1 MGDDIRDQRRTSHRE
16 PIRMAPSRQIPLKF
30 PERDL
35 SFEDMEI
42 TAANR
47 AVCAAIRQPDRWP
60 YHACTLIGPTGSGIT
75 TLAKAWSKDRGARFM
90 TARELSEINL
100 GDVERL
106 TETDIAVDN
115 VDQLTD
121 GEALL
126 LLLSGIKRHET
137 HILLAAHSAPEQWRV
152 QSPDLRSRLRAA
164 PLVALPAP
172 DEDLMRARLKR
183 AFLRS
188 YLEVPKTVEDYLVTR
203 LGLDY
208 SLIEKTAEILAGASG
223 DRPLTI
229 PLAREILGEEDRE
242 PDD

>member
-1 MGDDIRDQRRTSHRE
+1 
-16 PIRMAPSRQIPLKF
+16 MAPSRQIPIQF

-35 SFEDMEI
+35 SFDDMEI

-47 AVCAAIRQPDRWP
+47 AVCAAIRKPERWP
-60 YHACTLIGPTGSGIT
+60 YHACTLIGPIGSGIS
-75 TLAKAWSKDRGARFM
+75 TLAKAWSKERNARFM
-90 TARELSEINL
+90 TAAELADLEL

-106 TETDIAVDN
+106 TETDIAVDD
-115 VDQLTD
+115 VDQLSD

-137 HILLAAHSAPEQWRV
+137 HILLAAHDAPEQWRV
-152 QSPDLRSRLRAA
+152 HSPDLRSRLRAA
-164 PLVALPAP
+164 PLAALPAP

-188 YLEVPKTVEDYLVTR
+188 YLELPKSVEDYLVTR

-208 SLIEKTAEILAGASG
+208 SQIEKTAEILAGASG

-229 PLAREILGEEDRE
+229 PLAREILGEEEGEAHD
-242 PDD
+242 